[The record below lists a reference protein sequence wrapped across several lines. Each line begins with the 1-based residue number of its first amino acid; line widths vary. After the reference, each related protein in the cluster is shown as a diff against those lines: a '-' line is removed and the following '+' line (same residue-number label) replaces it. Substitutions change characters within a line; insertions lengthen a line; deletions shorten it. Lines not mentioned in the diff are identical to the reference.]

1 MSLKHAFASCTHTI
15 LADEALNDAES
26 RKKARLS
33 TSNYRST
40 EHCHTTTDCV
50 ERFSSRCKLNMA
62 SLREKMD
69 PDSFEMLMFLKANKI
84 LCPDVRSMQEIFDR
98 LTGDE
103 LLEEEYHDHDEE
115 EINEFD
121 L

>member
-1 MSLKHAFASCTHTI
+1 MQYISDEEVGF
-15 LADEALNDAES
+15 ADEALNDAES

-33 TSNYRST
+33 KSDYRST
-40 EHCHTTTDCV
+40 DHCHTTTNCI
-50 ERFSSRCKLNMA
+50 ERLFSRCKLNMT
-62 SLREKMD
+62 SLRKKMD
-69 PDSFEMLMFLKANKI
+69 PDSLEMLMFLKVNKTFW
-84 LCPDVRSMQEIFDR
+84 PNARSMQEIFDR

-103 LLEEEYHDHDEE
+103 LLEEEEDDHDDE